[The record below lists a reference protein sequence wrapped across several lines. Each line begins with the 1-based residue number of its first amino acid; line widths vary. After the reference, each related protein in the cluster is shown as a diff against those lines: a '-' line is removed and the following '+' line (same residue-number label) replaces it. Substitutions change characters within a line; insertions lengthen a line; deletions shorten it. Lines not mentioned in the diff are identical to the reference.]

1 MTPQETA
8 RAILAL
14 YDGKPERWAQN
25 TEARAAD
32 GEEVVPRDPRA
43 VCWCIYGAAE
53 KVLGA
58 RGFNSPFDMAMN
70 RITGTDEWPIDW
82 NDAPERM
89 FADVVALL
97 ERIAA
102 EPEATP

>member
-1 MTPQETA
+1 
-8 RAILAL
+8 
-14 YDGKPERWAQN
+14 
-25 TEARAAD
+25 
-32 GEEVVPRDPRA
+32 
-43 VCWCIYGAAE
+43 
-53 KVLGA
+53 
-58 RGFNSPFDMAMN
+58 MN